1 MPSAIRHLIFVVT
14 PCSVL
19 LAVCAFLGGSV
30 IAADEL
36 VRISQ
41 PSEVMKSVSDASQ
54 IPADAGE
61 TGPFLLRPGF
71 QVEKLFTVPKETLGS
86 WVAITTDD
94 KGRLIVSDQGNLGLF
109 RITPAPLGG
118 GETKVE
124 KLNVQMSSAQGLLYA
139 FGRLYVSVNGGPG
152 SGLYRCRDT
161 NGDDQFDEVVKLK
174 EFKGGGE
181 HGPHGLRLS
190 PDGKS
195 IYVVCG
201 NHTQPP
207 FELQRNGDVQMLGGV
222 RPDQLKVTLP
232 ENASSRIVPNWD
244 EDVLLPRQWDANGHA
259 VGILAPGGWIAK
271 TDPDG
276 KTWEVVSVG
285 YRNQYD
291 FDFNADGE
299 LFAYDSDMEWDF
311 GMPWYR
317 PTRVNHATDGSDF
330 GWRSGSPNPPSY
342 YVDSL
347 PPMIDIGPGSPVG
360 VSFGYGAKF
369 PAKYQKALYICDWTF
384 GTMYALHL
392 SPDGSTYRAD
402 KEEFVARTP
411 LPLTDV
417 TIGVDGAM
425 YFTVGGRGTQSE
437 LYRVTYK
444 GDEPTAPADAH
455 DADGAELRALRHLIE
470 TYHSRSEDQ
479 ASAVKYLL
487 PYLGHKDRFIR
498 FAAMIAL
505 EHQEP
510 SYYVDAVLGL
520 IEPEALIT
528 GSVAIARQADRS
540 VQLKLL
546 EALGRLDFAQLD
558 ETQQLDLLRLY
569 QLAFIRLGEP
579 SADVAAALAKK
590 LDAFYPAKSDSLNR
604 ELCIVLVFLKSPTVV
619 SKSIAML
626 KEPTKEADNFGA
638 DVIARNDRYGGT
650 IAAML
655 KNRPETQKLAY
666 AFALRNAK
674 EGWTTEERKFYFQ
687 WLQDARGK
695 SGGASYGNFLKN
707 IDNDAFA
714 NVPEL
719 DRLALTAG
727 GIRKIYSSPELPKAK
742 GPGRD
747 WTLDDLAG
755 LQKELKGR
763 NFENGKRAYAAARCV
778 VCHRFGGE
786 GGATGPDLTQLAGR
800 FTYKDVS
807 DSILDPSKVVSD
819 LYRGVIIETSEGK
832 TYNGRIVS
840 DAPDSLT
847 VLTDPEDPSKL
858 VTIAKKDIDT
868 KVQAPQSL
876 MPKDLLKQ
884 LNQDEVLDLMA
895 YLLSRGNQRDK
906 IFKNK

>member
-1 MPSAIRHLIFVVT
+1 MTSVYRRSLSRFNVVALVGL
-14 PCSVL
+14 S
-19 LAVCAFLGGSV
+19 LAASGLTTF
-30 IAADEL
+30 AADEI
-36 VRISQ
+36 RITQ
-41 PSEVMKSVSDASQ
+41 PAEVSKSVSDPAQ

-61 TGPFLLRPGF
+61 TGPFLLQPGF
-71 QVEKLFTVPKETLGS
+71 QVEKLFTVPKDVLGS
-86 WVAITTDD
+86 WVCITTDD
-94 KGRLIVSDQGNLGLF
+94 KGRLLVSDQGNLGLC
-109 RITPAPLGG
+109 RVTPAPLGG

-124 KLNVQMSSAQGLLYA
+124 KLDVNISSAQGMLYA
-139 FGRLYVSVNGGPG
+139 FGSLYVSVNGGPG

-161 NGDDQFDEVVKLK
+161 DGDDQFDKVEKLK
-174 EFKGGGE
+174 EIRGGGE
-181 HGPHGLRLS
+181 HGPHALRLS

-195 IYVVCG
+195 IYLVCG

-207 FELQRNGDVQMLGGV
+207 FDLQRSGDVQQMGGV
-222 RPDQLKVTLP
+222 RPDQLHVTLP

-276 KTWEVVSVG
+276 KTWDVVTVG
-285 YRNQYD
+285 YRNAYD

-369 PAKYQKALYICDWTF
+369 PAKWQKALYLCDWTY

-392 SPDGSTYRAD
+392 TPDGSTYRAE
-402 KEEFVARTP
+402 KAEFVARTP

-417 TIGVDGAM
+417 TIGADGAM

-437 LYRVTYK
+437 LYRVTYV
-444 GDEPTAPADAH
+444 GNESTAPVDAH
-455 DADGAELRALRHLIE
+455 DADGAELRATRHLIE
-470 TYHSRSEDQ
+470 VYHARAEDQ
-479 ASAVKYLL
+479 AAAVKFLL
-487 PYLGHKDRFIR
+487 PYLSHTDRFIR
-498 FAAMIAL
+498 FAAMIGL

-510 SYYVDAVLGL
+510 SYFVDAVLGL
-520 IEPEALIT
+520 QDPEGLIT

-540 VQLKLL
+540 ALPKLL
-546 EALGRLDFAQLD
+546 AALDRLDFAKLD
-558 ETQQLDLLRLY
+558 EAKQLELLRLY
-569 QLAFIRLGEP
+569 QLAFVRLGEP
-579 SADVAAALAKK
+579 SAEVAAALAKK
-590 LDAFYPAKSDSLNR
+590 FDAFYPASSDNLNR
-604 ELCIVLVFLKSPTVV
+604 ELCILLVFLKSPTVV
-619 SKSIAML
+619 TKSLAMMQQ
-626 KEPTKEADNFGA
+626 PTKDDDNFGA
-638 DVIARNDRYGGT
+638 DVLARNSRYGGT

-674 EGWTTEERKFYFQ
+674 EGWTTDQRKFYFQ
-687 WLQDARGK
+687 WLQDARSK
-695 SGGASYGNFLKN
+695 SGGASYVNFLRN

-719 DRLALTAG
+719 DRLILTSG
-727 GIRKIYSSPELPKAK
+727 GIRKVYSAPELPKPK

-747 WTLDDLAG
+747 WTVSDLAKMQG
-755 LQKELKGR
+755 ALHKR
-763 NFENGKRAYAAARCV
+763 NFENGRRAYAAARCV

-800 FTYKDVS
+800 FTYKDVT

-819 LYRGVIIETSEGK
+819 LYRGVIIETADGK

-858 VTIAKKDIDT
+858 VTIKKKDIET

-895 YLLSRGNQRDK
+895 YLLSRGNPRDQ
-906 IFKNK
+906 IFKKK